1 MIFLLCFLDSALS
14 KTYIRVQFGVFL
26 SSRKIKYH
34 FLLFLGKKSAPL
46 LCICKLNRYRH
57 ISVRVGPPIP
67 QTCLK
72 ACKIGNLALIL
83 RNPRHENRRFSE
95 SEGMGYYVSRFHFAE
110 TGTKNMPTNADKMPP
125 NSCLGF
131 HKVHYNQSDGCK
143 FQRLTFHLHF
153 N

>member
-1 MIFLLCFLDSALS
+1 MIYNGEQAETNKSKANLFAKFFASVFIESSHFIPVEEVNTCRILEQIQFDEKEVLILCKDA
-14 KTYIRVQFGVFL
+14 KTNK
-26 SSRKIKYH
+26 SR
-34 FLLFLGKKSAPL
+34 GPDDTL

-95 SEGMGYYVSRFHFAE
+95 SEGMG
-110 TGTKNMPTNADKMPP
+110 
-125 NSCLGF
+125 
-131 HKVHYNQSDGCK
+131 
-143 FQRLTFHLHF
+143 
-153 N
+153 